1 MRDKFGWDDDRL
13 DRFLPKFWKA
23 GHLVIPRLRLRAVRD
38 DPNDDRILEC
48 ALAAGADAVVSGDR
62 HLLTLNRYEG
72 IVIVS
77 PREFLRLIV

>member
-1 MRDKFGWDDDRL
+1 
-13 DRFLPKFWKA
+13 
-23 GHLVIPRLRLRAVRD
+23 LRAVRD